1 MQVPPPHELLSVH
14 AVPALPPELNAA
26 QPPGVMS
33 PQSPVPP
40 TAFVN
45 LRVVFEQQL
54 QPGTVV
60 VVVDSVVDVV
70 VVDVLVVVGAA
81 VVVVD
86 SVVVVVDAGTVV
98 VVSVV
103 DVVVSTMMP
112 VVVVVLDVSV
122 VVVDPALVVVVTFG
136 THWQVPSQMKAPAG
150 ELHPL
155 PGGSHCSPGSIEL
168 FPQVGSVVVVVVSVV
183 DVLVDSVLVVSVVDV
198 VVVTF
203 GTH

>member
-98 VVSVV
+98 VVA
-103 DVVVSTMMP
+103 VSTMMA